1 MDPERAMKSDV
12 LFDICFGK
20 RQEIWEELRKCP
32 GEMGPI
38 FELAEKRAHMFFLL
52 FFSQRN
58 WREFEQKKATPVI
71 YDGGL
76 INCVVFSAVEFW

>member
-1 MDPERAMKSDV
+1 MKSDV
-12 LFDICFGK
+12 SFDICFGK

-38 FELAEKRAHMFFLL
+38 FELAEKRAHMFWCC
-52 FFSQRN
+52 FFFPNEIGGNSN
-58 WREFEQKKATPVI
+58 TKKATHII

-76 INCVVFSAVEFW
+76 INCVVFSTVEFW